1 METKRIWW
9 RKMRRNGDEV
19 GGKLQDVMPW
29 KPTERSVLRRKKGAA
44 MFNVMPDKH

>member
-1 METKRIWW
+1 
-9 RKMRRNGDEV
+9 MRRNGDEV

-29 KPTERSVLRRKKGAA
+29 KPTERSVLRRKKGAT